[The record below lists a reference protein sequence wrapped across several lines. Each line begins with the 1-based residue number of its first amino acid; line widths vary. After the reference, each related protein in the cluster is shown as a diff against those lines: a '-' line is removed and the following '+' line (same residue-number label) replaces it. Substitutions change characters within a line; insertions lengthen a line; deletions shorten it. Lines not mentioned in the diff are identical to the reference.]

1 MQCDGPVPKH
11 SKFWDQSQVMR
22 DRYSYTMA
30 TNFNACSASTNT
42 IQYKKELKIYPG
54 AVWGPR
60 SQKNSGTSWHL
71 SSKLYCCRPCSIN
84 LPCCCATQVPKHAAI
99 KTAAEHP
106 HGSKNLNMTGK
117 LEHLPHLHWPIKED
131 GPLDAGIILYFLTF
145 MEFMTQVVSTWQP
158 RQLPST

>member
-11 SKFWDQSQVMR
+11 SKFWDRSQVMR

-30 TNFNACSASTNT
+30 TNFNAMATLFN
-42 IQYKKELKIYPG
+42 KERKNENLRWRRWGSSLPKI
-54 AVWGPR
+54 
-60 SQKNSGTSWHL
+60 SGTSWHL

-117 LEHLPHLHWPIKED
+117 LEHLPHLHWPINED